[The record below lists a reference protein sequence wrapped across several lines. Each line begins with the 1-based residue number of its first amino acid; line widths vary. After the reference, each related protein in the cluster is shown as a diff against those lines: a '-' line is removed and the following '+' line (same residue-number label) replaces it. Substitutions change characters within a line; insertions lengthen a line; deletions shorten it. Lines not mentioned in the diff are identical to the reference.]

1 MVRLGCAGSIHGRLS
16 IEEASSFFEKVQLH
30 FQLADLLIQF
40 VPFRV
45 GLLADLLAAIAE
57 NIRQTGQSLFLPAS
71 NLRWMDTEH
80 LRDLVCR
87 LLLEKKIPSDVRLRG
102 AELLLLR
109 IRRAV
114 VVCLDGGVDLAV

>member
-30 FQLADLLIQF
+30 FQLADLFIQF
-40 VPFRV
+40 VLFRV

-57 NIRQTGQSLFLPAS
+57 NIRQTGQGLFLPAS

-87 LLLEKKIPSDVRLRG
+87 LLLEKKKNNHFGLQACRVILS
-102 AELLLLR
+102 
-109 IRRAV
+109 
-114 VVCLDGGVDLAV
+114 

>member
-30 FQLADLLIQF
+30 FQ
-40 VPFRV
+40 
-45 GLLADLLAAIAE
+45 LADLLAAIAE

-80 LRDLVCR
+80 LRDLGRR
-87 LLLEKKIPSDVRLRG
+87 LVRLDGLHSHFGLQVGRVI
-102 AELLLLR
+102 LSSLR
-109 IRRAV
+109 H
-114 VVCLDGGVDLAV
+114 CSPYFSMPLST